1 MWRYKQPGFALRLLC
16 ELQKQQQRSLHCDI
30 ILQAEGVSIPA
41 HSCVLSALSPVF
53 YRAFANVPLL
63 PVGQSRL
70 VELEAIRAHALIKLV
85 GFMYSGE
92 MEGESLDEQQEVID
106 IACRLGF
113 GNIMEGNEKQVNR
126 HQNKTASWRE
136 LGLQTEG
143 RKKDASVQSLFE
155 KPNFTHSGTQTDSTE
170 AYFIDNCVA
179 SESELSID
187 LSDELTDVTSEY
199 NSISPDTGLA
209 WIDEIVAHSS
219 PKSTQALVRVHAKR
233 QQTQKEKKRA
243 KYSKKGDTHI
253 SLKIKLKRQKS
264 GALWEIVSI
273 QEESTGDGSKTCE
286 SSDDP
291 PMTHSLAK
299 SCAEEQL
306 SPSPL
311 VTCQNL
317 ETVTLTPPL
326 KLTTPLPSTPIRPP
340 SETFCPIARDPSPF
354 SSTLQMPPL
363 SMDVSQ
369 PQESDEHIGKLLE
382 MITVEL
388 NILPSITMEGN
399 SSMPAQLD
407 QKLERC
413 AAVDNL
419 PASYPCLLGHDLG
432 AVGSRTTPGTSEQR
446 EAGSEDLSV
455 CRKWNLKNQTLLTNT
470 SPCMPEKNNIDS
482 SYTPLCPMTDIVTPK
497 LIFGKE
503 GLEHQ
508 NVVEMKSVLNNFF
521 WTTDTYAWS
530 RKQTFRGT
538 NEDCDIQTQISR
550 TAICNAALD
559 NSTPIEGQCPE
570 QIHITDQVSLW
581 QSSEV
586 GQAPNS
592 DNWADFSEMRLP
604 RCLSPLA
611 SEVGETTGISTRNL
625 IRPLEFSSCLS
636 ASHINLQPTVRCTS
650 SSVQPQ
656 APPGKTN
663 QQNSSCTPQKVNE
676 IHSLGVG
683 KNLSPLK
690 SNRDH
695 NGVAIE
701 CKPEEN
707 KTKMPDFKNNLRK
720 GTEDKTPD
728 RQMNESVDRGISTA
742 MHNVESDN
750 EPSRKKAKVAGYP
763 NEVCTQAGKVVDPC
777 SAKIKNI
784 RQIDNKKDISNPV
797 ISEKIDWLNAAK
809 TRNTVS
815 IDQKSQANMAHG
827 QVSPLFK
834 SKGQEA
840 CQKDV
845 WDTKQPTSLVTK
857 RGLGMPIQKRKCTK
871 AQMEDLSKISE
882 LNSSPPVLNDSS
894 SCSHHDLQLTQM
906 RNECVARQGFKDSV
920 KDLINECEKNNE
932 PEMKNPFIEPEK
944 VSPDVN
950 LNREGDK
957 QPQRLASLAK
967 KTSFCDKIF
976 HQTVFSLDTTVT
988 QHFLPINHQRRSD
1001 LQTSDR
1007 KIRTSFPP
1015 SVICKKI
1022 REPPE
1027 SDHMSAELM
1036 LDSNKRKIKNT
1047 IEESGREKCVPRT
1060 DKSDD
1065 VLDKSKVEKVD
1076 TKNKAVSEQVESG
1089 FRNVNG
1095 CFVNRNSVREAE
1107 INLNTGLSI
1116 REAVDVNAA
1125 SCLYPIPTVRD
1136 FNNNFGTENHLQLE
1150 SITTLLHPFRPETM
1164 MEKPK
1169 IDEQITESLSELAV
1183 SYKPTEEKTKELHPK
1198 LTGCTQIGNLE
1209 GQEGEKEENTIRK
1222 AEHVEVSGMKDSE
1235 AKLSDIE
1242 VDVLDERVQLAIG
1255 HGDEVFATS
1264 GSVGDTNE
1272 EESQISTMRLNDG
1285 QVLAIEEELNG
1296 QQVLRTEVEVVS
1308 SDEATDDMTSEMLNT
1323 EASSIPRE
1331 EGPDLSSFS
1340 VDPLGS
1346 SAAFLPNLNT
1356 ESAEDYSSA
1365 EEELIVDDISDSPP
1379 QLCSVVGTVCN
1390 IIQEEEDELR
1400 DEEEEVDVTG
1410 EESN

>member
-1 MWRYKQPGFALRLLC
+1 MWRYKQPGFALRLLS
-16 ELQKQQQRSLHCDI
+16 ELQKQQQCSLHCDV
-30 ILQAEGVSIPA
+30 ILQTEGVSIPA
-41 HSCVLSALSPVF
+41 HSCMLSALSPVF

-106 IACRLGF
+106 VACRLGF
-113 GNIMEGNEKQVNR
+113 GNIMEGKEKQVNR

-136 LGLQTEG
+136 LGLQTEETEG
-143 RKKDASVQSLFE
+143 RKKDASVQSLFK

-170 AYFIDNCVA
+170 THFVDNCVA

-187 LSDELTDVTSEY
+187 LSDELTDVASEY

-219 PKSTQALVRVHAKR
+219 PKSTEALVRVHAKR
-233 QQTQKEKKRA
+233 HQTQKEKKRA
-243 KYSKKGDTHI
+243 KYSKKEDAHI

-273 QEESTGDGSKTCE
+273 QEENTGDGSKTCG

-299 SCAEEQL
+299 TSAEEQL

-326 KLTTPLPSTPIRPP
+326 EMTTPLPSTPIRPP

-354 SSTLQMPPL
+354 SSTSQMPPL
-363 SMDVSQ
+363 SVDVSQ
-369 PQESDEHIGKLLE
+369 PQESDEHIGKLLD
-382 MITVEL
+382 MITVGL

-399 SSMPAQLD
+399 SSMPAHLD
-407 QKLERC
+407 QKLEKY
-413 AAVDNL
+413 AAVANS
-419 PASYPCLLGHDLG
+419 PASYPCLLGHNLE
-432 AVGSRTTPGTSEQR
+432 AVGSRTTSGTSEQR

-455 CRKWNLKNQTLLTNT
+455 CRKWTLKNQTLLSNT
-470 SPCMPEKNNIDS
+470 SPCMPEKKNIDS
-482 SYTPLCPMTDIVTPK
+482 SFTKPCTMTDIVTPK
-497 LIFGKE
+497 LIFGNE

-508 NVVEMKSVLNNFF
+508 NVVEMKS
-521 WTTDTYAWS
+521 DTYAWS

-559 NSTPIEGQCPE
+559 HSIPIEGQCPE

-581 QSSEV
+581 QSSDV
-586 GQAPNS
+586 DQAPNS

-611 SEVGETTGISTRNL
+611 SEAGETTGISTQNL

-636 ASHINLQPTVRCTS
+636 ASHINLQPTLRCMS

-656 APPGKTN
+656 APPGNTN
-663 QQNSSCTPQKVNE
+663 QQNSSCTPQNVNE
-676 IHSLGVG
+676 IHSSGVG
-683 KNLSPLK
+683 KNLCPLK
-690 SNRDH
+690 SYRDH

-701 CKPEEN
+701 SNPEEK
-707 KTKMPDFKNNLRK
+707 KTKMADLKNNLRK
-720 GTEDKTPD
+720 GTEDITPD
-728 RQMNESVDRGISTA
+728 RQTNESVDRGISTA

-750 EPSRKKAKVAGYP
+750 EPTRKKAKVAGYP

-784 RQIDNKKDISNPV
+784 RRIENKKDISNPV
-797 ISEKIDWLNAAK
+797 ISEKIDWPNAAK

-815 IDQKSQANMAHG
+815 IDQKSQANMTHG
-827 QVSPLFK
+827 VVSSLFK
-834 SKGQEA
+834 CKGQEA

-845 WDTKQPTSLVTK
+845 WDTKQPTSLK
-857 RGLGMPIQKRKCTK
+857 RGLGMSIQKRKCTK

-894 SCSHHDLQLTQM
+894 SCSQHDSQLTQM

-967 KTSFCDKIF
+967 KASFCDKIF
-976 HQTVFSLDTTVT
+976 HQTVFRLDTTVT
-988 QHFLPINHQRRSD
+988 KHFLPINHQRRSYF
-1001 LQTSDR
+1001 QTFDR
-1007 KIRTSFPP
+1007 KIRTSLPP

-1036 LDSNKRKIKNT
+1036 LDSNKWKIKDT

-1060 DKSDD
+1060 DKSDE
-1065 VLDKSKVEKVD
+1065 VLDKSKVD
-1076 TKNKAVSEQVESG
+1076 PKNKAVSEQVESG
-1089 FRNVNG
+1089 SKNVNG
-1095 CFVNRNSVREAE
+1095 CFVNRNPVREAE

-1116 REAVDVNAA
+1116 HEAVEVNAA
-1125 SCLYPIPTVRD
+1125 SRLYPIPTVRD
-1136 FNNNFGTENHLQLE
+1136 FNNNFDTENHLQLE
-1150 SITTLLHPFRPETM
+1150 STTTLLHQIRPETM

-1183 SYKPTEEKTKELHPK
+1183 SYKPTDEKTKELHPK
-1198 LTGCTQIGNLE
+1198 LTGCTRTGNLE
-1209 GQEGEKEENTIRK
+1209 GQEGEKEETTIRK
-1222 AEHVEVSGMKDSE
+1222 AEHVEVSRMKDSE

-1264 GSVGDTNE
+1264 GSIRDTDE

-1296 QQVLRTEVEVVS
+1296 QQVLRTEVMS
-1308 SDEATDDMTSEMLNT
+1308 SDEATHDMTSEMLNT

-1346 SAAFLPNLNT
+1346 SAAFLPDLNT
-1356 ESAEDYSSA
+1356 ESAEDYGSA
-1365 EEELIVDDISDSPP
+1365 EEELIVDDISDSSP

-1390 IIQEEEDELR
+1390 IIQEEGDELR
-1400 DEEEEVDVTG
+1400 DEEEEDVDVTG